1 MSNPSQGQVE
11 NSTDFSLA
19 PGEAGV
25 YGDRF
30 LASVLAPY
38 LKAQMMCSTTR
49 FVYKC
54 PNTLLG
60 FIPLGYQEST
70 VPIRNIASV
79 STNSKFMLGRAIFAL
94 LILILS
100 FTAFS
105 SGGGAVIVG
114 LLLLAWAAGLALT
127 AFPVALVVANPAGGA
142 TTLIVSSLEKKKL
155 EVFRTELQNRVFADS
170 SQIHHDEAQ
179 QLRMQQVM
187 LQQMHLQQNM
197 VQQQQQQQYQQP
209 QVMPQQYDQ
218 SRALPQQQQYQ
229 GYQQPAPGAPQ
240 QYAADPQMQPQQYA
254 ANPQMQPQQYAA
266 DPQMQPQQYNQYGYD
281 QQSQQQMPPSS
292 PTPPNPPSPEHNG

>member
-218 SRALPQQQQYQ
+218 SRALPQQQYQ

-240 QYAADPQMQPQQYA
+240 QYV
-254 ANPQMQPQQYAA
+254 A
-266 DPQMQPQQYNQYGYD
+266 DPQMQPQQYNQDGYD